1 MGGYQYQE
9 EVIRHLAGAPVY
21 LDAAYSLNRQIPPDD
36 FLRIVEAHGA
46 DKILFATDSPWH
58 SQKLDVDFLRSLP
71 LSDAD
76 QDAILW
82 RNAASLLK
90 LSL

>member
-1 MGGYQYQE
+1 M
-9 EVIRHLAGAPVY
+9 PVY
-21 LDAAYSLNRQIPPDD
+21 LDAAYCLNHQIPPDD
-36 FLRIVEAHGA
+36 FLRIVAAHGA

-58 SQKLDVDFLRSLP
+58 SQKLDVDFLCSLP
-71 LSDAD
+71 LSNED

-82 RNAASLLK
+82 RNAASLLQ